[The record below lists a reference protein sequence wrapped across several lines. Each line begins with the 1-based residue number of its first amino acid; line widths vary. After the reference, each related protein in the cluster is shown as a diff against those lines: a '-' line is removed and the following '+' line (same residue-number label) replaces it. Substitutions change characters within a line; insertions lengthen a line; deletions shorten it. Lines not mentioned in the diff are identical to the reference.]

1 MTSSPPND
9 NEAPLRNARHTRTSS
24 LWTVTA
30 VAAVLLL
37 LLVIF
42 IAENSQRTH
51 IHFFG
56 ATWSVSLA
64 VGLLFAAVLG
74 ALIVLVIGGLRILQ
88 LRLAARRHMRAGGH
102 AYQSTDSSEG
112 EVGVLR

>member
-1 MTSSPPND
+1 MTTSPPND

-30 VAAVLLL
+30 IAAVLLL

-42 IAENSQRTH
+42 IAQNSQRTQ

-56 ATWSVSLA
+56 ATVTLSLA

-74 ALIVLVIGGLRILQ
+74 ALIVLLIGGLRILQ
-88 LRLAARRHMRAGGH
+88 LRLAARRHIRAGGH
-102 AYQSTDSSEG
+102 AYPAVD
-112 EVGVLR
+112 